1 MTLIMIP
8 RFLKKRFLRASTV
21 DNRHTSTPNKATDQ
35 INNEADVSN
44 NIKASDG
51 VNSNVDIYA
60 DNNKLVSTSYTK
72 APISQLYRKL
82 SGRALGITVK
92 PKLLGELPKLS
103 DDKSTLTFYVL
114 QDYSRSNSIL
124 IDLQTQEH
132 KLPPALVG
140 VRDSA
145 HNINE
150 NAAIIFLNHPK
161 ATDDQ
166 LSPRL
171 ARLVAAILQYPDLN
185 VSLVPISI
193 LWGRAPEKED
203 SLFKLL
209 MTDNWEYPSFT
220 KQLFN
225 IGVMGRDTFVQFH
238 TPQDLRTVIYNNLND
253 GSEEPHF
260 DSNANH
266 SFSERSQEN
275 DLNTDLAL
283 NLAKTSKQLSAT
295 EEPTTPTS
303 EVTSSSPQTSKPTFT
318 QALIPVA
325 DANRELLRTLQYQ
338 LDIYLDKQRASM
350 LGPDLSDRR
359 NLVDK
364 LIYSPAIKHAIE
376 KEAKDT
382 GVTEH
387 QARDIARGYANEM
400 VNNYSYSIIRVFER
414 FLTWLWTQLYDGV
427 EVHHFERVRQLAT
440 DHEIVYV
447 PCHRSHVDYLLLSYV
462 IYKRGLSIPYVAAG
476 DNLDVPLLGP
486 LLRGAVAFYIRR
498 SFRGNELY
506 TAVLREY
513 MHNLVS
519 RNTPIEYFI
528 EGGRSRSGRLLPPKM
543 GMLAMTV
550 HSQLRKTNKPVVFIP
565 TYIGYERIMEGGT
578 YIGELK
584 GKPKESESF
593 IGLLKVTRKIERIF
607 GNVHLSFGTPLH
619 LGDFMQ
625 KFEVSAD
632 SLPLDRTDTPLDK
645 KTNAMVDNIG
655 VKIMQNINKA
665 AVVNPVSLLS
675 LVLLSAPKAAL
686 DEVICREQIALYQ
699 GIARYLPYAED
710 TIVTDMSPQA
720 IIDYGI
726 KLKLI
731 ERIPH
736 ILGDIIQVA
745 GKQEALLSYFRNNI
759 LHVFILLSFL
769 AALVARN
776 GRIQRSRL
784 DNIVSQLYPFLQSE
798 LFLYYPAHGL
808 QDILNQ
814 KIDNLIEHGLIIE
827 LEDGVLSAPATNSS
841 RYQQLQVLAT
851 PVEQSLERYF
861 MTLALLAQQG
871 SGNLTESEVVDLC
884 HLLGQRLSV
893 LYADDIPDFFDRSL
907 FTSFVNALIRLDYLQ
922 KDEETGVLTFDQR
935 INNIAHHAKYILTPD
950 MMQILQQ
957 VASLD
962 EKEILHAITEISN
975 KKQRKFGRK
984 R

>member
-1 MTLIMIP
+1 MIP
-8 RFLKKRFLRASTV
+8 SFLK
-21 DNRHTSTPNKATDQ
+21 
-35 INNEADVSN
+35 
-44 NIKASDG
+44 
-51 VNSNVDIYA
+51 
-60 DNNKLVSTSYTK
+60 NKLLKNRTSKAQANSEASKSSAATTYTN
-72 APISQLYRKL
+72 APINQLYRKI
-82 SGRALGITVK
+82 SGQALDVAVK
-92 PKLLGELPKLS
+92 AKLLGELPVFDN
-103 DDKSTLTFYVL
+103 DDQTLTFYVL

-124 IDLQTQEH
+124 IDLQTGEH
-132 KLPPALVG
+132 KLPPALMSVK
-140 VRDSA
+140 DSI
-145 HNINE
+145 HDVNE
-150 NAAIIFLNHPK
+150 NAGIIFLHHPK
-161 ATDDQ
+161 AKDNQ

-171 ARLVAAILQYPDLN
+171 SRLVAAILQHPDLQIR
-185 VSLVPISI
+185 LVPVSI

-209 MTDNWEYPSFT
+209 MADNWQDPSIT

-238 TPQDLRTVIYNNLND
+238 APKDLRTIIYNRLHDESSDKLGVADTADSRD
-253 GSEEPHF
+253 GRH
-260 DSNANH
+260 
-266 SFSERSQEN
+266 
-275 DLNTDLAL
+275 AL
-283 NLAKTSKQLSAT
+283 
-295 EEPTTPTS
+295 
-303 EVTSSSPQTSKPTFT
+303 V
-318 QALIPVA
+318 PVA
-325 DANRELLRTLQYQ
+325 DANRELVRDLQQ
-338 LDIYLDKQRASM
+338 ELHTYLDNQRTTM

-364 LIYSPAIKHAIE
+364 LIYSPAIQHATQIE
-376 KEAKDT
+376 ADEKDIS
-382 GVTEH
+382 VRE
-387 QARDIARGYANEM
+387 ARGLARNYANEM
-400 VNNYSYSIIRVFER
+400 VNDYSHSIIRVFDK

-427 EVHHFERVRQLAT
+427 DVHHFERVRELAT
-440 DHEIVYV
+440 DHEIIYV

-476 DNLDVPLLGP
+476 DNLDVPVLGP

-498 SFRGNELY
+498 SFRGNALY

-513 MHNLVS
+513 MHTLIT

-543 GMLAMTV
+543 GMLAMTI
-550 HSQLRKTNKPVVFIP
+550 HSQLRQTNKPVVFIP

-584 GKPKESESF
+584 GKPKESESL
-593 IGLLKVTRKIERIF
+593 IGLLKVGRKIERIF

-619 LGDFMQ
+619 LSDFMQ
-625 KFEVSAD
+625 KFDVPAD
-632 SLPLDRTDTPLDK
+632 SLPADRTDTPLDEK
-645 KTNAMVDNIG
+645 ASAMVDNIG
-655 VKIMQNINKA
+655 VKIMQHINKA

-686 DEVICREQIALYQ
+686 DEDICREQIALYQ
-699 GIARYLPYAED
+699 GIARQIPYSDD
-710 TIVTDMSPQA
+710 TIVTDMSPQK

-745 GKQEALLSYFRNNI
+745 GKQAALLSYFRNNI

-776 GRIQRSRL
+776 GRVSRSRL
-784 DNIVSQLYPFLQSE
+784 DDIVTQMYPFLQSE

-808 QDILNQ
+808 MDTLNQ
-814 KIDNLIEHGLIIE
+814 KIDNLIDHGLIID
-827 LEDGVLSAPATNSS
+827 LGDGMLSVPDANSS
-841 RYQQLQVLAT
+841 CYQQLEVLAA
-851 PVEQSLERYF
+851 PVAQSLERYF
-861 MTLALLAQQG
+861 MTLALLSQQG
-871 SGNLTESEVVDLC
+871 SGNLTTEEVVDLC

-907 FTSFVNALIRLDYLQ
+907 FLSFVTALTRLNYLQ
-922 KDEETGVLTFDQR
+922 VDKDTGVLNFDQR
-935 INNIAHHAKYILTPD
+935 IDDIAHHAKYVLSPD

-957 VASLD
+957 IASLD
-962 EKEILHAITEISN
+962 DEEIAHAITEISN
-975 KKQRKFGRK
+975 KKQRKFGLK

>member
-1 MTLIMIP
+1 MILIMIP
-8 RFLKKRFLRASTV
+8 RFLKKRLSKLSSATPSDTSAASKAHNNNTQAADENIDV
-21 DNRHTSTPNKATDQ
+21 YDDNDKL
-35 INNEADVSN
+35 
-44 NIKASDG
+44 AS
-51 VNSNVDIYA
+51 I
-60 DNNKLVSTSYTK
+60 SYSQ
-72 APISQLYRKL
+72 APISQIYRKL
-82 SGRALGITVK
+82 SGKALGVTVK
-92 PKLLGELPKLS
+92 PKLLGELPKLAN
-103 DDKSTLTFYVL
+103 DEQALTFYVL

-140 VRDSA
+140 VKDLA
-145 HNINE
+145 HDLDE

-171 ARLVAAILQYPDLN
+171 ARLVAATLQHPDLN
-185 VSLVPISI
+185 IRLVPVSI

-209 MTDNWEYPSFT
+209 MTDNWEDPSIT

-238 TPQDLRTVIYNNLND
+238 APQNLRTIVYQQLNAD
-253 GSEEPHF
+253 LEGA
-260 DSNANH
+260 DSSKLSQQQAVNESALPDSSKISPSANI
-266 SFSERSQEN
+266 SSAATTTNR
-275 DLNTDLAL
+275 AL
-283 NLAKTSKQLSAT
+283 V
-295 EEPTTPTS
+295 PT
-303 EVTSSSPQTSKPTFT
+303 
-318 QALIPVA
+318 A
-325 DANRELLRTLQYQ
+325 DANRELLRNLQYQ
-338 LDIYLDKQRASM
+338 LDLYLDKQRASM

-376 KEAKDT
+376 KEATNT
-382 GVTEH
+382 GVSEH
-387 QARDIARGYANEM
+387 EARDVARGYANEM

-427 EVHHFERVRQLAT
+427 EVHHFERVRELAT
-440 DHEIVYV
+440 DHEIIYV

-476 DNLDVPLLGP
+476 DNLDVPVLGP

-498 SFRGNELY
+498 SFRGNALY

-513 MHNLVS
+513 MHTLIS
-519 RNTPIEYFI
+519 RSTPIEYFI

-584 GKPKESESF
+584 GKPKESESVV
-593 IGLLKVTRKIERIF
+593 GLLKATKKIERIF

-619 LGDFMQ
+619 LSDFMQ
-625 KFEVSAD
+625 KFDVAAD
-632 SLPLDRTDTPLDK
+632 SLPKDRTDTPLDK

-655 VKIMQNINKA
+655 VKIMQHINKA

-686 DEVICREQIALYQ
+686 DEDICREQIALYQ
-699 GIARYLPYAED
+699 GIARYLPYADD
-710 TIVTDMSPQA
+710 TVVTDMSPQD

-745 GKQEALLSYFRNNI
+745 GKQAALLSYFRNNI

-776 GRIQRSRL
+776 GRIERSRL
-784 DNIVSQLYPFLQSE
+784 DNIVSQLYPFLQGE
-798 LFLYYPAHGL
+798 LFLYYSAQSL
-808 QDILNQ
+808 QTILNQ
-814 KIDNLIEHGLIIE
+814 KIDNLIEHGLIVE
-827 LEDGVLSAPATNSS
+827 LEDGVLSAPETNSS

-907 FTSFVNALIRLDYLQ
+907 FTSFVNALIRLDYVQ
-922 KDEETGVLTFDQR
+922 KDAETGVLTFDQR

-962 EKEILHAITEISN
+962 ESEITHAITEISN

>member
-1 MTLIMIP
+1 MIP
-8 RFLKKRFLRASTV
+8 KFLKKRIF
-21 DNRHTSTPNKATDQ
+21 
-35 INNEADVSN
+35 
-44 NIKASDG
+44 
-51 VNSNVDIYA
+51 
-60 DNNKLVSTSYTK
+60 K
-72 APISQLYRKL
+72 APVVSGNTPATEPSDTPKIDGSPVVPTPYTNAPINQLYRKI
-82 SGRALGITVK
+82 SGQMLDVAVK
-92 PKLLGELPKLS
+92 PKLLGELPEFDQ
-103 DDKSTLTFYVL
+103 DDQTLRFYVL

-140 VRDSA
+140 VNDSA
-145 HNINE
+145 HNIKE
-150 NAAIIFLNHPK
+150 NAAIIFLHHPHAK
-161 ATDDQ
+161 ENQ

-171 ARLVAAILQYPDLN
+171 SRLVSAVLQYPELK
-185 VSLVPISI
+185 VRLVPVSI

-209 MTDNWEYPSFT
+209 TADNWQDPSIT

-225 IGVMGRDTFVQFH
+225 IGVMGRDTFIQFH
-238 TPQDLRTVIYNNLND
+238 PPQDLRTLIND
-253 GSEEPHF
+253 SLKDDDDEPT
-260 DSNANH
+260 
-266 SFSERSQEN
+266 
-275 DLNTDLAL
+275 DLNSIIFESATLDTNASDATD
-283 NLAKTSKQLSAT
+283 SAT
-295 EEPTTPTS
+295 ENT
-303 EVTSSSPQTSKPTFT
+303 
-318 QALIPVA
+318 IGVA
-325 DANRELLRTLQYQ
+325 PNYTVVAAADGNRELVRSLQQQ
-338 LDIYLDKQRASM
+338 LNIYLDKQRASM

-364 LIYSPAIKHAIE
+364 LVYSPAIKHAIE
-376 KEAKDT
+376 AEAAET
-382 GVTEH
+382 GTSPRE
-387 QARDIARGYANEM
+387 ARLLAKSYANEM
-400 VNNYSYSIIRVFER
+400 VNDYSHAIIRGFYK

-427 EVHHFERVRQLAT
+427 EVHHFERVRELAA
-440 DHEIVYV
+440 DYELVYV

-476 DNLDVPLLGP
+476 DNLDVPVLGP
-486 LLRGAVAFYIRR
+486 ILRGAVAFYIRR
-498 SFRGNELY
+498 SFRGNALY

-513 MHNLVS
+513 MHTLIT

-550 HSQLRKTNKPVVFIP
+550 HSQLRQSNKPVVFIP

-584 GKPKESESF
+584 GKPKESESLL
-593 IGLLKVTRKIERIF
+593 GLLKVGRKIERIF

-619 LGDFMQ
+619 LTDFMA
-625 KFEVSAD
+625 KFDVPEN
-632 SLPLDRTDTPLDK
+632 SLPADRTDTPLDDK
-645 KTNAMVDNIG
+645 ASAMVDNIG
-655 VKIMQNINKA
+655 VKVMQHINKA
-665 AVVNPVSLLS
+665 AVVTPVSLLS
-675 LVLLSAPKAAL
+675 LVLLSAPKSAL
-686 DEVICREQIALYQ
+686 DEDICREQIALYQ
-699 GIARYLPYAED
+699 GLAQQLPYSSD
-710 TIVTDMSPQA
+710 TVVTDMSPQQ

-736 ILGDIIQVA
+736 ILGDIIQIA
-745 GKQEALLSYFRNNI
+745 GKQAALLSYFRNNI

-776 GRIQRSRL
+776 GRIERSRL
-784 DNIVSQLYPFLQSE
+784 DNIAMQLYPFLQSE

-808 QDILNQ
+808 ADTLN
-814 KIDNLIEHGLIIE
+814 KKVDSLIAHGLIVE
-827 LEDGVLSAPATNSS
+827 LGDGMLSVPEANS
-841 RYQQLQVLAT
+841 RCYQQLQVLAT

-871 SGNLTESEVVDLC
+871 SGNLTENEVVDLC

-893 LYADDIPDFFDRSL
+893 LYADDIPDFFDRAL
-907 FTSFVNALIRLDYLQ
+907 FTSFLGALTRLDYLQ
-922 KDEETGVLTFDQR
+922 KDAETGILTFDQR
-935 INNIAHHAKYILTPD
+935 INDIAHHAKYVLRPE
-950 MMQILQQ
+950 MMQILHQ
-957 VASLD
+957 VASLN
-962 EKEILHAITEISN
+962 EEEIAHAITEISN

>member
-1 MTLIMIP
+1 MIP
-8 RFLKKRFLRASTV
+8 KFLKKRIFKATVATDRASETDTV
-21 DNRHTSTPNKATDQ
+21 ETDGNAIATKPY
-35 INNEADVSN
+35 SN
-44 NIKASDG
+44 
-51 VNSNVDIYA
+51 
-60 DNNKLVSTSYTK
+60 
-72 APISQLYRKL
+72 APINQLYRKL
-82 SGRALGITVK
+82 SGQMLDIAVK
-92 PKLLGELPKLS
+92 PKLLGELPEFDN
-103 DDKSTLTFYVL
+103 DDQTLRFYVL

-132 KLPPALVG
+132 NLPPALVG
-140 VRDSA
+140 VNDVA
-145 HNINE
+145 HNIKE
-150 NAAIIFLNHPK
+150 NAAIIFLNHPSAK
-161 ATDDQ
+161 DSQ

-171 ARLVAAILQYPDLN
+171 SRLVSAVLQHPELK
-185 VSLVPISI
+185 VRLVPVSI

-209 MTDNWEYPSFT
+209 TADNWQDPSIT

-238 TPQDLRTVIYNNLND
+238 PPQDLRTIINDNLKGD
-253 GSEEPHF
+253 VEGPATF
-260 DSNANH
+260 DSVATDALKA
-266 SFSERSQEN
+266 
-275 DLNTDLAL
+275 DLTATDSVDTESTATNSDLATDAEQAPSYAL
-283 NLAKTSKQLSAT
+283 VASAD
-295 EEPTTPTS
+295 S
-303 EVTSSSPQTSKPTFT
+303 
-318 QALIPVA
+318 
-325 DANRELLRTLQYQ
+325 NRELVRMLQQQ
-338 LDIYLDKQRASM
+338 LSIYLDKQRASM

-364 LIYSPAIKHAIE
+364 LVYSPAIKHAIE
-376 KEAKDT
+376 MEAAEKGT
-382 GVTEH
+382 SVRE
-387 QARDIARGYANEM
+387 ARSQARGYANEM
-400 VNNYSYSIIRVFER
+400 VNDYSHSIIRGFYK

-427 EVHHFERVRQLAT
+427 EVHHFERVRDLAT
-440 DHEIVYV
+440 DYELIYV

-476 DNLDVPLLGP
+476 DNLDVPVLGP

-498 SFRGNELY
+498 SFRGNALY

-513 MHNLVS
+513 MHTLIT

-550 HSQLRKTNKPVVFIP
+550 HSQLRQTNKPVVFIP

-578 YIGELK
+578 YVGELK
-584 GKPKESESF
+584 GKPKESESL
-593 IGLLKVTRKIERIF
+593 IGLLKVGRKIERIF

-619 LGDFMQ
+619 LSDFMT
-625 KFEVSAD
+625 KFDVPAN
-632 SLPLDRTDTPLDK
+632 SLPSDRTDSPLDE
-645 KTNAMVDNIG
+645 KTSAMVDNIG
-655 VKIMQNINKA
+655 VKVMQHINKA
-665 AVVNPVSLLS
+665 AVVTPVSLLS

-686 DEVICREQIALYQ
+686 DENICREQIALYQ
-699 GIARYLPYAED
+699 GLAQQLVYSDD
-710 TIVTDMSPQA
+710 TVITDMTPQQ

-731 ERIPH
+731 ERTPH
-736 ILGDIIQVA
+736 ILGDIIHVA
-745 GKQEALLSYFRNNI
+745 GKQAALLSYFRNNI

-769 AALVARN
+769 SALVARN
-776 GRIQRSRL
+776 GRIKRSRL
-784 DNIVSQLYPFLQSE
+784 DSIAEQLYPFLQSE

-808 QDILNQ
+808 ADTLN
-814 KIDNLIEHGLIIE
+814 KKVDNLLSHGLIVD
-827 LEDGVLSAPATNSS
+827 LGDDTLSVPESNSKH
-841 RYQQLQVLAT
+841 YQQLQVLAT
-851 PVEQSLERYF
+851 PVGQSLERYF

-871 SGNLTESEVVDLC
+871 SGNLTENEVVDLC

-893 LYADDIPDFFDRSL
+893 LYADDIPDFFDRAL
-907 FTSFVNALIRLDYLQ
+907 FTSFISALTRLDYLQ
-922 KDEETGVLTFDQR
+922 KDDETGILTFDHR
-935 INNIAHHAKYILTPD
+935 INDIAHHAKYVLTPD

-962 EKEILHAITEISN
+962 EEEITHAITEISN

>member
-1 MTLIMIP
+1 MIP
-8 RFLKKRFLRASTV
+8 SFLKNALTKTR
-21 DNRHTSTPNKATDQ
+21 TP
-35 INNEADVSN
+35 
-44 NIKASDG
+44 
-51 VNSNVDIYA
+51 
-60 DNNKLVSTSYTK
+60 K
-72 APISQLYRKL
+72 APAVDVTHNNDEIVTTTNSDPKVAPITYTNRPVNQLYRKI
-82 SGRALGITVK
+82 SGQTLRVAVK
-92 PKLLGELPKLS
+92 PKLLGELPEF
-103 DDKSTLTFYVL
+103 DANDQTLTFYVL

-124 IDLQTQEH
+124 IDLQTQQH
-132 KLPPALVG
+132 KLSPALVG
-140 VRDSA
+140 VKDVTRQID
-145 HNINE
+145 E
-150 NAAIIFLNHPK
+150 NAAIIFLHHPRAK
-161 ATDDQ
+161 EDQ

-171 ARLVAAILQYPDLN
+171 SRLIAATLQNPDLK
-185 VSLVPISI
+185 VRLLPVSI

-209 MTDNWEYPSFT
+209 MTDGWEDPSIT

-238 TPQDLRTVIYNNLND
+238 PPQDLRTIIYASLDD
-253 GSEEPHF
+253 GLYDSEDSL
-260 DSNANH
+260 DSNPY
-266 SFSERSQEN
+266 
-275 DLNTDLAL
+275 D
-283 NLAKTSKQLSAT
+283 NLATPAVIDAAISDSSANN
-295 EEPTTPTS
+295 EQSNEAPPHPL
-303 EVTSSSPQTSKPTFT
+303 VP
-318 QALIPVA
+318 AA
-325 DANRELLRTLQYQ
+325 DANRELVRTIQQQ
-338 LDIYLDKQRASM
+338 LDNYLDKQRASM

-364 LIYSPAIKHAIE
+364 LIYSPAIKHAIDQDM
-376 KEAKDT
+376 KETSNTAYETRNIAK
-382 GVTEH
+382 
-387 QARDIARGYANEM
+387 GYANEM
-400 VNNYSYSIIRVFER
+400 VNDYSYPVIRIFDK

-427 EVHHFERVRQLAT
+427 EVHHFERVRELAA
-440 DHEIVYV
+440 DYEIIYV
-447 PCHRSHVDYLLLSYV
+447 PSHRSHIDYMLLSYV
-462 IYKRGLSIPYVAAG
+462 IYKRGLSIPYIAAG
-476 DNLDVPLLGP
+476 DNLDVPVLGP
-486 LLRGAVAFYIRR
+486 FLRGAVAFFIRR
-498 SFRGNELY
+498 SFRGNALY

-513 MHNLVS
+513 MHTLIT
-519 RNTPIEYFI
+519 RNTPIEYFV

-550 HSQLRKTNKPVVFIP
+550 HSQLRRTNKPVVFIP

-578 YIGELK
+578 YVGELK
-584 GKPKESESF
+584 GKPKESESLL
-593 IGLLKVTRKIERIF
+593 GLLKMSRKIERIF

-619 LGDFMQ
+619 LTDFMQ
-625 KFEVSAD
+625 KFDVPAD
-632 SLPLDRTDTPLDK
+632 SLPADRTDTPLDEK
-645 KTNAMVDNIG
+645 ASAMVENIG
-655 VKIMQNINKA
+655 VKVMQHINKA

-686 DEVICREQIALYQ
+686 DENICREQIGLYQ
-699 GIARYLPYAED
+699 NLAMQIPYAND
-710 TIVTDMSPQA
+710 TIVTDMSPQD
-720 IIDYGI
+720 IINYGI

-745 GKQEALLSYFRNNI
+745 GRQAALLSYFRNNI

-776 GRIQRSRL
+776 GRIKRGRL
-784 DNIVSQLYPFLQSE
+784 DDIVAQLYPFLQSE

-808 QDILNQ
+808 QETLNQ
-814 KIDNLIEHGLIIE
+814 KIDNLIDHGLIVE
-827 LEDGVLSAPATNSS
+827 LGDIMLSVPEANSR

-871 SGNLTESEVVDLC
+871 SGNLTAEEVVDLC

-907 FTSFVNALIRLDYLQ
+907 FISFVNALIRLDYIQ
-922 KDEETGVLTFDQR
+922 TDQETGVLYFDER
-935 INNIAHHAKYILTPD
+935 INNIAHHAKYILSAD

-962 EKEILHAITEISN
+962 EAEISHAITAIGN

>member
-1 MTLIMIP
+1 MIP
-8 RFLKKRFLRASTV
+8 KFLKKRIF
-21 DNRHTSTPNKATDQ
+21 
-35 INNEADVSN
+35 
-44 NIKASDG
+44 
-51 VNSNVDIYA
+51 
-60 DNNKLVSTSYTK
+60 K
-72 APISQLYRKL
+72 APVATYSTAETDGNAIATKPYSNAPINQLYRKL
-82 SGRALGITVK
+82 SGQMLDIAVK
-92 PKLLGELPKLS
+92 PKLLGELPEFDN
-103 DDKSTLTFYVL
+103 DDQTLRFYVL

-132 KLPPALVG
+132 NLPPALVG
-140 VRDSA
+140 VNDAA
-145 HNINE
+145 HNIKE
-150 NAAIIFLNHPK
+150 NAAIIFLNHPSAK
-161 ATDDQ
+161 DSQ

-171 ARLVAAILQYPDLN
+171 SRLVSAVLQYPELK
-185 VSLVPISI
+185 VRLVPVSI

-209 MTDNWEYPSFT
+209 TADNWQDPSIT

-238 TPQDLRTVIYNNLND
+238 PPQDLRTIINDNLKGD
-253 GSEEPHF
+253 VEGPATF
-260 DSNANH
+260 DSVATDALKA
-266 SFSERSQEN
+266 
-275 DLNTDLAL
+275 DLTVTDSLD
-283 NLAKTSKQLSAT
+283 TESMAT
-295 EEPTTPTS
+295 NS
-303 EVTSSSPQTSKPTFT
+303 D
-318 QALIPVA
+318 AAA
-325 DANRELLRTLQYQ
+325 DAEQTPSYALVASADSNRELVRMLQQQ
-338 LDIYLDKQRASM
+338 LSIYLDKQRASM

-364 LIYSPAIKHAIE
+364 LVYSPAIKHAIE
-376 KEAKDT
+376 MEAAEKGT
-382 GVTEH
+382 SVRE
-387 QARDIARGYANEM
+387 ARSQARGYANEM
-400 VNNYSYSIIRVFER
+400 VNDYSHSIIRGFYK

-427 EVHHFERVRQLAT
+427 EVHHFERVRDLAT
-440 DHEIVYV
+440 DYELIYV

-476 DNLDVPLLGP
+476 DNLDVPVLGP

-498 SFRGNELY
+498 SFRGNALY

-513 MHNLVS
+513 MHTLIT

-550 HSQLRKTNKPVVFIP
+550 HSQLRQTNKPVVFIP

-578 YIGELK
+578 YVGELK
-584 GKPKESESF
+584 GKPKESESL
-593 IGLLKVTRKIERIF
+593 IGLLKVGRKIERIF

-619 LGDFMQ
+619 LSDFMT
-625 KFEVSAD
+625 KFDVPAN
-632 SLPLDRTDTPLDK
+632 SLPSDRTDSPLDE
-645 KTNAMVDNIG
+645 KTSAMVDNIG
-655 VKIMQNINKA
+655 VKVMQHINKA
-665 AVVNPVSLLS
+665 AVVTPVSLLS

-686 DEVICREQIALYQ
+686 DENICREQIALYQ
-699 GIARYLPYAED
+699 GLAQQLVYSDD
-710 TIVTDMSPQA
+710 TVITDMTPQQ

-731 ERIPH
+731 ERTPH

-745 GKQEALLSYFRNNI
+745 GKQAALLSYFRNNI

-769 AALVARN
+769 SALVARN
-776 GRIQRSRL
+776 GRIKRSRL
-784 DNIVSQLYPFLQSE
+784 DSIAEQLYPFLQSE

-808 QDILNQ
+808 ADTLN
-814 KIDNLIEHGLIIE
+814 KKVDNLLSHGLIVD
-827 LEDGVLSAPATNSS
+827 LGDDTLSVPESNSKH
-841 RYQQLQVLAT
+841 YQQLQVLAT
-851 PVEQSLERYF
+851 PVGQSLERYF

-871 SGNLTESEVVDLC
+871 SGNLTENEVVDLC

-893 LYADDIPDFFDRSL
+893 LYADDIPDFFDRAL
-907 FTSFVNALIRLDYLQ
+907 FTSFISALTRLDYLQ
-922 KDEETGVLTFDQR
+922 KDDETGILTFDHR
-935 INNIAHHAKYILTPD
+935 INDIAHHAKYVLTPD

-962 EKEILHAITEISN
+962 EEEITHAITEISN

>member
-1 MTLIMIP
+1 MLP
-8 RFLKKRFLRASTV
+8 VASTL
-21 DNRHTSTPNKATDQ
+21 
-35 INNEADVSN
+35 
-44 NIKASDG
+44 
-51 VNSNVDIYA
+51 YA
-60 DNNKLVSTSYTK
+60 N
-72 APISQLYRKL
+72 APINQLYRKL
-82 SGRALGITVK
+82 SGQLLDVAVK
-92 PKLLGELPKLS
+92 PKLLGELPEF
-103 DDKSTLTFYVL
+103 DDDDNILRFYVL

-132 KLPPALVG
+132 NLPPALVG
-140 VRDSA
+140 VQDIT
-145 HNINE
+145 HDVKE
-150 NAAIIFLNHPK
+150 NAAIIFLHHPHAK
-161 ATDDQ
+161 DSQ

-171 ARLVAAILQYPDLN
+171 SRLVAAVLQHPELQ
-185 VSLVPISI
+185 VRLVPVSI

-209 MTDNWEYPSFT
+209 TADNWEDPSIT

-238 TPQDLRTVIYNNLND
+238 PPQDLRSLIHDSLQGD
-253 GSEEPHF
+253 GEGFSVF
-260 DSNANH
+260 DSI
-266 SFSERSQEN
+266 
-275 DLNTDLAL
+275 
-283 NLAKTSKQLSAT
+283 AT
-295 EEPTTPTS
+295 ESTNKAAQNATPVSNAEIANGTDIVNDADLVNDIAPS
-303 EVTSSSPQTSKPTFT
+303 Y
-318 QALIPVA
+318 AMVA
-325 DANRELLRTLQYQ
+325 AADGNRELVRSLQQQ
-338 LDIYLDKQRASM
+338 LNIYLDKQRASM

-364 LIYSPAIKHAIE
+364 LVYSPAIKNAIE
-376 KEAKDT
+376 AEAEAS
-382 GVTEH
+382 GISVRE
-387 QARDIARGYANEM
+387 ARALAKGYANEM
-400 VNNYSYSIIRVFER
+400 VNDYSHSIVRGFYK

-427 EVHHFERVRQLAT
+427 EVHHFERVRELAA
-440 DHEIVYV
+440 DYELVYV

-476 DNLDVPLLGP
+476 DNLDVPVLGP

-498 SFRGNELY
+498 SFRGNALY

-513 MHNLVS
+513 MHTLIT

-550 HSQLRKTNKPVVFIP
+550 HSQLRRTNKPVVFIP

-578 YIGELK
+578 YVGELK
-584 GKPKESESF
+584 GKPKESESL
-593 IGLLKVTRKIERIF
+593 IGLLKVGRKIERIF

-619 LGDFMQ
+619 LSDFMQ
-625 KFEVSAD
+625 KFDVPAN
-632 SLPLDRTDTPLDK
+632 SLPVDRTDTPLDD
-645 KTNAMVDNIG
+645 KTSAMVDNIG
-655 VKIMQNINKA
+655 VKVMQHINKA
-665 AVVNPVSLLS
+665 AVITPVSLLS

-686 DEVICREQIALYQ
+686 DEDICREQIALYQ
-699 GIARYLPYAED
+699 GLAQHLPYSDD
-710 TIVTDMSPQA
+710 TIITDMTPQQ

-745 GKQEALLSYFRNNI
+745 GKQAALLSYFRNNI

-769 AALVARN
+769 SALVARN
-776 GRIQRSRL
+776 GRIERSRL
-784 DNIVSQLYPFLQSE
+784 NSIAEQLYPFLQSE
-798 LFLYYPAHGL
+798 LFLYYSAHGL
-808 QDILNQ
+808 QETLN
-814 KIDNLIEHGLIIE
+814 KKVDSLLASGLIVE
-827 LEDGVLSAPATNSS
+827 LGDGILSVPETNSKC
-841 RYQQLQVLAT
+841 YQQLQVLAT

-871 SGNLTESEVVDLC
+871 SGNLTENEVVDLC

-893 LYADDIPDFFDRSL
+893 LYADDIPDFFDRAL
-907 FTSFVNALIRLDYLQ
+907 FTSFIGALIRLDYLQ
-922 KDEETGVLTFDQR
+922 KDEETGILTFDQR
-935 INNIAHHAKYILTPD
+935 IDNIAHHAKYVLSPD

-957 VASLD
+957 VASLN
-962 EKEILHAITEISN
+962 EEEIAHAITEISN

-984 R
+984 RS

>member
-1 MTLIMIP
+1 MIP
-8 RFLKKRFLRASTV
+8 KFLKKRIFKAPV
-21 DNRHTSTPNKATDQ
+21 VNDATDTTQ
-35 INNEADVSN
+35 T
-44 NIKASDG
+44 SDR
-51 VNSNVDIYA
+51 
-60 DNNKLVSTSYTK
+60 NKVATTTYTK
-72 APISQLYRKL
+72 APISQLYRKI
-82 SGRALGITVK
+82 SGQVLDVAVK
-92 PKLLGELPKLS
+92 PKLLGELPEFDV
-103 DDKSTLTFYVL
+103 DDQMLTCYVL

-124 IDLQTQEH
+124 IDLQTQEY

-140 VRDSA
+140 VKDSI
-145 HNINE
+145 HHIDE
-150 NAAIIFLNHPK
+150 NASIIFLHHPK
-161 ATDDQ
+161 AKDHQ

-171 ARLVAAILQYPDLN
+171 SRLVAASLQYPDLQIR
-185 VSLVPISI
+185 LVPVSI

-209 MTDNWEYPSFT
+209 MTDNWEDPSIT

-238 TPQDLRTVIYNNLND
+238 PAQNLRTIIHDSLHD
-253 GSEEPHF
+253 GLEEPEETEQSLDF
-260 DSNANH
+260 ANSAMTSDSEDSVDADNAV
-266 SFSERSQEN
+266 
-275 DLNTDLAL
+275 TDNKDNRHVL
-283 NLAKTSKQLSAT
+283 
-295 EEPTTPTS
+295 
-303 EVTSSSPQTSKPTFT
+303 V
-318 QALIPVA
+318 PVA
-325 DANRELLRTLQYQ
+325 DANRELVRSLQQQ
-338 LDIYLDKQRASM
+338 LNVYLDKQRASM

-364 LIYSPAIKHAIE
+364 LVYSPAIKHAVE
-376 KEAKDT
+376 SEATAT
-382 GVTEH
+382 GITERE
-387 QARDIARGYANEM
+387 ARSVAKGYANEM
-400 VNNYSYSIIRVFER
+400 VNDYSYPIIRIFDR

-427 EVHHFERVRQLAT
+427 EVHHFERVRELAM
-440 DHEIVYV
+440 DYEIIYV

-476 DNLDVPLLGP
+476 DNLDVPVLGP
-486 LLRGAVAFYIRR
+486 FLRGAVAFFIRR
-498 SFRGNELY
+498 SFRGNALY

-513 MHNLVS
+513 MHSLIT
-519 RNTPIEYFI
+519 RKTPIEYFI

-543 GMLAMTV
+543 GMIAMTV
-550 HSQLRKTNKPVVFIP
+550 HSQLRQTNKPVVFIP

-578 YIGELK
+578 YVGELK
-584 GKPKESESF
+584 GKPKESESLL
-593 IGLLKVTRKIERIF
+593 GLLKVSRKIERIF

-619 LGDFMQ
+619 LSDFMQ
-625 KFEVSAD
+625 KFDVPAD
-632 SLPLDRTDTPLDK
+632 SLPADRTDTPLDDK
-645 KTNAMVDNIG
+645 ASAMVDNIG
-655 VKIMQNINKA
+655 IKIMQNINKA

-686 DEVICREQIALYQ
+686 DEDICREQIALYQ
-699 GIARYLPYAED
+699 SIARQMPYSED
-710 TIVTDMSPQA
+710 TVITDMSPQH

-745 GKQEALLSYFRNNI
+745 EKQAALLSYFRNNI

-776 GRIQRSRL
+776 GRIKRSRL
-784 DNIVSQLYPFLQSE
+784 DGIVSQLYPFLQSE
-798 LFLYYPAHGL
+798 LFLHYPAHGL
-808 QDILNQ
+808 TETLNL
-814 KIDNLIEHGLIIE
+814 KIENMLSHGLIVE
-827 LEDGVLSAPATNSS
+827 LDDDVLSVPDANSS
-841 RYQQLQVLAT
+841 HYQQLEVLAT
-851 PVEQSLERYF
+851 PVGQSLERYF

-871 SGNLTESEVVDLC
+871 SGNLTADEVVDLC

-907 FTSFVNALIRLDYLQ
+907 FLSFVNALLRLDYLQ
-922 KDEETGVLTFDQR
+922 KNEETGVLTFDKR
-935 INNIAHHAKYILTPD
+935 IDDIAHHAKYVLSPD

-957 VASLD
+957 VSSLD
-962 EKEILHAITEISN
+962 EEAIIHAITEISD

>member
-1 MTLIMIP
+1 MIP
-8 RFLKKRFLRASTV
+8 KFLKKRIFKAPVATDRASETDTAETDGNV
-21 DNRHTSTPNKATDQ
+21 VATKPY
-35 INNEADVSN
+35 SN
-44 NIKASDG
+44 
-51 VNSNVDIYA
+51 
-60 DNNKLVSTSYTK
+60 
-72 APISQLYRKL
+72 APINQLYRKL
-82 SGRALGITVK
+82 SGQMLDIAVK
-92 PKLLGELPKLS
+92 PKLLGELPEFDN
-103 DDKSTLTFYVL
+103 DDQTLRFYVL

-132 KLPPALVG
+132 NLPPALVG
-140 VRDSA
+140 VNDAA
-145 HNINE
+145 HNIKE
-150 NAAIIFLNHPK
+150 NAAIIFLNHPSAK
-161 ATDDQ
+161 DSQ

-171 ARLVAAILQYPDLN
+171 SRLVSAVLQYPELK
-185 VSLVPISI
+185 VRLVPVSI

-209 MTDNWEYPSFT
+209 TADNWQDPSIT

-238 TPQDLRTVIYNNLND
+238 PPQDLRTIINDNLKGD
-253 GSEEPHF
+253 VEGPATF
-260 DSNANH
+260 DSVATDAIKANLTAAD
-266 SFSERSQEN
+266 SVDTES
-275 DLNTDLAL
+275 T
-283 NLAKTSKQLSAT
+283 AT
-295 EEPTTPTS
+295 NS
-303 EVTSSSPQTSKPTFT
+303 D
-318 QALIPVA
+318 AAA
-325 DANRELLRTLQYQ
+325 DAEQTPSYALVASADSNRELVRMLQQQ
-338 LDIYLDKQRASM
+338 LSIYLDKQRASM

-364 LIYSPAIKHAIE
+364 LVYSPAIKHAIE
-376 KEAKDT
+376 MEAAEKGT
-382 GVTEH
+382 SVRE
-387 QARDIARGYANEM
+387 ARSQARGYANEM
-400 VNNYSYSIIRVFER
+400 VNDYSHSIIRGFYK

-427 EVHHFERVRQLAT
+427 EVHHFERVRDLAT
-440 DHEIVYV
+440 DYELIYV

-476 DNLDVPLLGP
+476 DNLDVPVLGP

-498 SFRGNELY
+498 SFRGNALY

-513 MHNLVS
+513 MHTLIT

-550 HSQLRKTNKPVVFIP
+550 HSQLRQTNKPVVFIP

-578 YIGELK
+578 YVGELK
-584 GKPKESESF
+584 GKPKESESL
-593 IGLLKVTRKIERIF
+593 IGLLKVGRKIERIF

-619 LGDFMQ
+619 LSEFMT
-625 KFEVSAD
+625 KFDVPAN
-632 SLPLDRTDTPLDK
+632 SLPSDRTDSPLDE
-645 KTNAMVDNIG
+645 KTSAMVDNIG
-655 VKIMQNINKA
+655 VKVMQHINKA
-665 AVVNPVSLLS
+665 AVVTPVSLLS

-686 DEVICREQIALYQ
+686 DENICREQIALYQ
-699 GIARYLPYAED
+699 GLAQQLVYAED
-710 TIVTDMSPQA
+710 TVITDMTPQQ

-731 ERIPH
+731 ERTPH

-745 GKQEALLSYFRNNI
+745 GKQAALLSYFRNNI

-769 AALVARN
+769 SALVARN
-776 GRIQRSRL
+776 GRIKRSRL
-784 DNIVSQLYPFLQSE
+784 DSIAEQLYPFLQSE

-808 QDILNQ
+808 ADTLN
-814 KIDNLIEHGLIIE
+814 KKVDNLLSHGLIVD
-827 LEDGVLSAPATNSS
+827 LGDDTLSVPESNSKH
-841 RYQQLQVLAT
+841 YQQLQVLAT
-851 PVEQSLERYF
+851 PVGQSLERYF

-871 SGNLTESEVVDLC
+871 SGNLTENEVVDLC

-893 LYADDIPDFFDRSL
+893 LYADDIPDFFDRAL
-907 FTSFVNALIRLDYLQ
+907 FTSFISALTRLNYLQ
-922 KDEETGVLTFDQR
+922 KDDETGILTFDHR
-935 INNIAHHAKYILTPD
+935 INDIAHHAKYVLTPD

-962 EKEILHAITEISN
+962 EEEITHAITEISN

>member
-1 MTLIMIP
+1 MIP
-8 RFLKKRFLRASTV
+8 KFLKKRIFKAPVATDHTASTPELETEMLPV
-21 DNRHTSTPNKATDQ
+21 ASTL
-35 INNEADVSN
+35 
-44 NIKASDG
+44 
-51 VNSNVDIYA
+51 YA
-60 DNNKLVSTSYTK
+60 N
-72 APISQLYRKL
+72 APINQLYRKL
-82 SGRALGITVK
+82 SGQLLDVAVK
-92 PKLLGELPKLS
+92 PKLLGELPEF
-103 DDKSTLTFYVL
+103 DDDDNILRFYVL

-132 KLPPALVG
+132 NLPPALVG
-140 VRDSA
+140 VQDIT
-145 HNINE
+145 HDVKE
-150 NAAIIFLNHPK
+150 NAAIIFLHHPHAK
-161 ATDDQ
+161 DSQ

-171 ARLVAAILQYPDLN
+171 SRLVAAVLQHPELQ
-185 VSLVPISI
+185 VRLVPVSI

-209 MTDNWEYPSFT
+209 TADNWEDPSIT

-238 TPQDLRTVIYNNLND
+238 PPQDLRSLIHDSLQGD
-253 GSEEPHF
+253 GEGFSVF
-260 DSNANH
+260 DSV
-266 SFSERSQEN
+266 
-275 DLNTDLAL
+275 
-283 NLAKTSKQLSAT
+283 AT
-295 EEPTTPTS
+295 ESTNKAAQNA
-303 EVTSSSPQTSKPTFT
+303 V
-318 QALIPVA
+318 QADNADTANDANKVNNADLVNDIAPSFAMVA
-325 DANRELLRTLQYQ
+325 SADGNRELVRSLQQQ
-338 LDIYLDKQRASM
+338 LNIYLDKQRASM

-364 LIYSPAIKHAIE
+364 LVYSPAIKHAIE
-376 KEAKDT
+376 TEAAASGT
-382 GVTEH
+382 SVRE
-387 QARDIARGYANEM
+387 ARMLAKGYANEM
-400 VNNYSYSIIRVFER
+400 VNDYSHSIVRGFYK

-427 EVHHFERVRQLAT
+427 EVHHFERVRELAA
-440 DHEIVYV
+440 DYELVYV

-476 DNLDVPLLGP
+476 DNLDVPVLGP

-498 SFRGNELY
+498 SFRGNALY

-513 MHNLVS
+513 MHTLIT

-550 HSQLRKTNKPVVFIP
+550 HSQLRRTNKPVVFIP

-578 YIGELK
+578 YVGELK
-584 GKPKESESF
+584 GKPKESESL
-593 IGLLKVTRKIERIF
+593 IGLLKVGRKIERIF

-619 LGDFMQ
+619 LSDFMQ
-625 KFEVSAD
+625 KFDVPAN
-632 SLPLDRTDTPLDK
+632 SLPADRTDTPLDD
-645 KTNAMVDNIG
+645 KTSAMVDNIG
-655 VKIMQNINKA
+655 VKVMQHINKA
-665 AVVNPVSLLS
+665 AVITPVSLLS

-686 DEVICREQIALYQ
+686 DEDICREQIALYQ
-699 GIARYLPYAED
+699 GLAQHLPYSDD
-710 TIVTDMSPQA
+710 TIITDMTPQQ

-745 GKQEALLSYFRNNI
+745 GKQAALLSYFRNNI

-769 AALVARN
+769 SALVARN
-776 GRIQRSRL
+776 GRIERSRL
-784 DNIVSQLYPFLQSE
+784 NSIAEQLYPFLQSE
-798 LFLYYPAHGL
+798 LFLYYSAHGL
-808 QDILNQ
+808 QETLN
-814 KIDNLIEHGLIIE
+814 KKVDSLLASGLIVE
-827 LEDGVLSAPATNSS
+827 LGDGMLSVPETNSKC
-841 RYQQLQVLAT
+841 YQQLQVLAT

-871 SGNLTESEVVDLC
+871 SGNLTENEVVDLC

-893 LYADDIPDFFDRSL
+893 LYADDIPDFFDRAL
-907 FTSFVNALIRLDYLQ
+907 FTSFIGALIRLDYLQ
-922 KDEETGVLTFDQR
+922 KDDETGILLFDQR
-935 INNIAHHAKYILTPD
+935 LGNIAHHAKYVLSPD

-957 VASLD
+957 VASLN
-962 EKEILHAITEISN
+962 EEEIAHAITEISN

-984 R
+984 RS

>member
-1 MTLIMIP
+1 MIP
-8 RFLKKRFLRASTV
+8 KFLKKRIFKAPVATDRASET
-21 DNRHTSTPNKATDQ
+21 DTAETDGNPIATKTY
-35 INNEADVSN
+35 SN
-44 NIKASDG
+44 
-51 VNSNVDIYA
+51 
-60 DNNKLVSTSYTK
+60 
-72 APISQLYRKL
+72 APINQLYRKL
-82 SGRALGITVK
+82 SGQMLDVAVK
-92 PKLLGELPKLS
+92 PKLLGELPEFDH
-103 DDKSTLTFYVL
+103 DDQTLRFYVL

-132 KLPPALVG
+132 NLPPALVG
-140 VRDSA
+140 VNDAA
-145 HNINE
+145 HNIKE
-150 NAAIIFLNHPK
+150 NAAIIFLNHPGAK
-161 ATDDQ
+161 DSQ

-171 ARLVAAILQYPDLN
+171 SRLVSAVLQYPELK
-185 VSLVPISI
+185 VRLVPVSI

-209 MTDNWEYPSFT
+209 TADNWQDPSIT

-238 TPQDLRTVIYNNLND
+238 PPQDLRTIINDNLKGD
-253 GSEEPHF
+253 VEGPATF
-260 DSNANH
+260 DSVATNSGAA
-266 SFSERSQEN
+266 
-275 DLNTDLAL
+275 TDTEQASSYAL
-283 NLAKTSKQLSAT
+283 
-295 EEPTTPTS
+295 
-303 EVTSSSPQTSKPTFT
+303 VSSTDS
-318 QALIPVA
+318 
-325 DANRELLRTLQYQ
+325 NRELVRMLQQQ
-338 LDIYLDKQRASM
+338 LSIYLDKQRASM

-364 LIYSPAIKHAIE
+364 LVYSPAIKHAIE
-376 KEAKDT
+376 MEAAEKGT
-382 GVTEH
+382 SVRE
-387 QARDIARGYANEM
+387 ARSQARGYANEM
-400 VNNYSYSIIRVFER
+400 VNDYSYPIIRVFER

-427 EVHHFERVRQLAT
+427 EVHHFERVRELAT
-440 DHEIVYV
+440 DHEIIYV

-476 DNLDVPLLGP
+476 DNLDVPVLGP

-498 SFRGNELY
+498 SFRGNALY

-513 MHNLVS
+513 MHTLIT

-550 HSQLRKTNKPVVFIP
+550 HSQLRQTNKPVVFIP

-578 YIGELK
+578 YVGELK
-584 GKPKESESF
+584 GKPKESESL
-593 IGLLKVTRKIERIF
+593 IGLLKVGRKIERIF

-619 LGDFMQ
+619 LSDFMT
-625 KFEVSAD
+625 KFDVPAD
-632 SLPLDRTDTPLDK
+632 SLPSDRTDSPLDE
-645 KTNAMVDNIG
+645 KTSAMVDNIG
-655 VKIMQNINKA
+655 VKVMQHINKA
-665 AVVNPVSLLS
+665 AVVTPVSLLS

-686 DEVICREQIALYQ
+686 DENICREQIALYQ
-699 GIARYLPYAED
+699 GLAQQLVYSDD
-710 TIVTDMSPQA
+710 TVITDMTPQQ

-731 ERIPH
+731 ERTPH

-745 GKQEALLSYFRNNI
+745 GKQAALLSYFRNNI

-769 AALVARN
+769 SALVARN
-776 GRIQRSRL
+776 GRIKRSRL
-784 DNIVSQLYPFLQSE
+784 DSIAEQLYPFLQGE

-808 QDILNQ
+808 AETLDKKVDSL
-814 KIDNLIEHGLIIE
+814 LSHGLIVD
-827 LEDGVLSAPATNSS
+827 LGDNTLSVPESNSKH
-841 RYQQLQVLAT
+841 YQQLQVLAT
-851 PVEQSLERYF
+851 PVGQSLERYF

-871 SGNLTESEVVDLC
+871 SGNLTENEVVDLC

-893 LYADDIPDFFDRSL
+893 LYADDIPDFFDRAL
-907 FTSFVNALIRLDYLQ
+907 FTSFISALTRLDYLQ
-922 KDEETGVLTFDQR
+922 KDDETGILTFDHR
-935 INNIAHHAKYILTPD
+935 INDIAHHAKYVLTPD
-950 MMQILQQ
+950 MMQILQH

-962 EKEILHAITEISN
+962 DEEITHAITEISN

>member
-1 MTLIMIP
+1 MLP
-8 RFLKKRFLRASTV
+8 VASTL
-21 DNRHTSTPNKATDQ
+21 
-35 INNEADVSN
+35 
-44 NIKASDG
+44 
-51 VNSNVDIYA
+51 YA
-60 DNNKLVSTSYTK
+60 N
-72 APISQLYRKL
+72 APINQLYRKL
-82 SGRALGITVK
+82 SGQLLDVAVK
-92 PKLLGELPKLS
+92 PKLLGELPEF
-103 DDKSTLTFYVL
+103 DDDDNILRFYVL

-132 KLPPALVG
+132 NLPPALVG
-140 VRDSA
+140 VQDIT
-145 HNINE
+145 HDVKE
-150 NAAIIFLNHPK
+150 NAAIIFLHHPHAK
-161 ATDDQ
+161 DSQ

-171 ARLVAAILQYPDLN
+171 SRLVAAVLQHPELQ
-185 VSLVPISI
+185 VRLVPVSI

-209 MTDNWEYPSFT
+209 TADNWEDPSIT

-238 TPQDLRTVIYNNLND
+238 PPQDLRSLIHDSLQGD
-253 GSEEPHF
+253 GEGFSVF
-260 DSNANH
+260 DSV
-266 SFSERSQEN
+266 
-275 DLNTDLAL
+275 
-283 NLAKTSKQLSAT
+283 AT
-295 EEPTTPTS
+295 ESTNKAAQNA
-303 EVTSSSPQTSKPTFT
+303 V
-318 QALIPVA
+318 QADNADTANDANKVNNADLVNDIAPSFAMVA
-325 DANRELLRTLQYQ
+325 SADGNRELVRSLQQQ
-338 LDIYLDKQRASM
+338 LNIYLDKQRASM

-364 LIYSPAIKHAIE
+364 LVYSPAIKHAIE
-376 KEAKDT
+376 TEAAASGT
-382 GVTEH
+382 SVRE
-387 QARDIARGYANEM
+387 ARMLAKGYANEM
-400 VNNYSYSIIRVFER
+400 VNDYSHSIVRGFYK

-427 EVHHFERVRQLAT
+427 EVHHFERVRELAA
-440 DHEIVYV
+440 DYELVYV

-476 DNLDVPLLGP
+476 DNLDVPVLGP

-498 SFRGNELY
+498 SFRGNALY

-513 MHNLVS
+513 MHTLIT

-550 HSQLRKTNKPVVFIP
+550 HSQLRRTNKPVVFIP

-578 YIGELK
+578 YVGELK
-584 GKPKESESF
+584 GKPKESESL
-593 IGLLKVTRKIERIF
+593 IGLLKVGRKIERIF

-619 LGDFMQ
+619 LSDFMQ
-625 KFEVSAD
+625 KFDVPAN
-632 SLPLDRTDTPLDK
+632 SLPADRTDTPLDD
-645 KTNAMVDNIG
+645 KTSAMVDNIG
-655 VKIMQNINKA
+655 VKVMQHINKA
-665 AVVNPVSLLS
+665 AVITPVSLLS

-686 DEVICREQIALYQ
+686 DEDICREQIALYQ
-699 GIARYLPYAED
+699 GLAQHLPYSDD
-710 TIVTDMSPQA
+710 TIITDMTPQQ

-745 GKQEALLSYFRNNI
+745 GKQAALLSYFRNNI

-769 AALVARN
+769 SALVARN
-776 GRIQRSRL
+776 GRIERSRL
-784 DNIVSQLYPFLQSE
+784 NSIAEQLYPFLQSE
-798 LFLYYPAHGL
+798 LFLYYSAHGL
-808 QDILNQ
+808 QETLN
-814 KIDNLIEHGLIIE
+814 KKVDSLLASGLIVE
-827 LEDGVLSAPATNSS
+827 LSDGMLSVPETNSKC
-841 RYQQLQVLAT
+841 YQQLQVLAT

-871 SGNLTESEVVDLC
+871 SGNLTENEVVDLC

-893 LYADDIPDFFDRSL
+893 LYADDIPDFFDRAL
-907 FTSFVNALIRLDYLQ
+907 FTSFIGALIRLDYLQ
-922 KDEETGVLTFDQR
+922 KDEETGILTFDQR
-935 INNIAHHAKYILTPD
+935 IGNIAHHAKYVLSPD

-957 VASLD
+957 VASLN
-962 EKEILHAITEISN
+962 EEEIAHAITEISN

-984 R
+984 RS

>member
-1 MTLIMIP
+1 MIP
-8 RFLKKRFLRASTV
+8 KFLKKRIF
-21 DNRHTSTPNKATDQ
+21 
-35 INNEADVSN
+35 
-44 NIKASDG
+44 
-51 VNSNVDIYA
+51 
-60 DNNKLVSTSYTK
+60 K
-72 APISQLYRKL
+72 APITTDSASNTDVNPIAPKPYSTAPINQLYRKL
-82 SGRALGITVK
+82 SGQLLDVAVK
-92 PKLLGELPKLS
+92 PKLLGELPEFDT
-103 DDKSTLTFYVL
+103 DDQTLRFYVL

-132 KLPPALVG
+132 NLPPALVG
-140 VRDSA
+140 VHDAA
-145 HNINE
+145 HDIKE
-150 NAAIIFLNHPK
+150 NAAIIFLKHPSAK
-161 ATDDQ
+161 DSQ

-171 ARLVAAILQYPDLN
+171 SRLVSAVLQHPDLK
-185 VSLVPISI
+185 VRLVPVSI

-209 MTDNWEYPSFT
+209 TADNWQDPSIT

-238 TPQDLRTVIYNNLND
+238 PPQDLRTLINNSLKGD
-253 GSEEPHF
+253 DEGSSIFDALAIDSKDNFIKKDDIKESPAK
-260 DSNANH
+260 DSNL
-266 SFSERSQEN
+266 
-275 DLNTDLAL
+275 DI
-283 NLAKTSKQLSAT
+283 
-295 EEPTTPTS
+295 
-303 EVTSSSPQTSKPTFT
+303 TSSVSDANEAPNY
-318 QALIPVA
+318 ALVA
-325 DANRELLRTLQYQ
+325 TADSNRELVRMLQQQ
-338 LDIYLDKQRASM
+338 LTVYLDKQRASM

-364 LIYSPAIKHAIE
+364 LVYSPAIKHAIE
-376 KEAKDT
+376 TEAVES
-382 GVTEH
+382 GISVRE
-387 QARDIARGYANEM
+387 ARVLAKGYANEM
-400 VNNYSYSIIRVFER
+400 VNDYSHSIVRGFYK

-427 EVHHFERVRQLAT
+427 EVHHFERVRELAT
-440 DHEIVYV
+440 DYELVYV

-462 IYKRGLSIPYVAAG
+462 IYKRGLSIPYIAAG
-476 DNLDVPLLGP
+476 DNLDVPVLGP

-498 SFRGNELY
+498 SFRGNALY

-513 MHNLVS
+513 MHTLIT

-550 HSQLRKTNKPVVFIP
+550 HSQLRHSEKPVVFIP

-578 YIGELK
+578 YVGELK
-584 GKPKESESF
+584 GKPKESESL
-593 IGLLKVTRKIERIF
+593 IGLLKVGRKIERIF

-619 LGDFMQ
+619 LSDFMT
-625 KFEVSAD
+625 KFDVPAH
-632 SLPLDRTDTPLDK
+632 SLPPDRTDTPLDDK
-645 KTNAMVDNIG
+645 ASAMVDNIG
-655 VKIMQNINKA
+655 VKIMQHINKA
-665 AVVNPVSLLS
+665 AVVTPVSLLS

-686 DEVICREQIALYQ
+686 DETICREQIALYQ
-699 GIARYLPYAED
+699 GLAQQLSYADD
-710 TIVTDMSPQA
+710 TVITDMSPQQ

-731 ERIPH
+731 ERTPH
-736 ILGDIIQVA
+736 ILGDIIQIA
-745 GKQEALLSYFRNNI
+745 GKQAALLSYFRNNI

-776 GRIQRSRL
+776 GRIERSRL
-784 DNIVSQLYPFLQSE
+784 DSIAKQLYPFLQSE

-808 QDILNQ
+808 ADTLN
-814 KIDNLIEHGLIIE
+814 KKVDSLLSHGLIVE
-827 LEDGVLSAPATNSS
+827 LSDGVLSVPESNSKC
-841 RYQQLQVLAT
+841 YQQLQVLAT
-851 PVEQSLERYF
+851 PVGQSLERYF

-871 SGNLTESEVVDLC
+871 SGNLTENEVVDLC

-893 LYADDIPDFFDRSL
+893 LYADDIPDFFDRAL
-907 FTSFVNALIRLDYLQ
+907 FTSFISALTRLDYLQ
-922 KDEETGVLTFDQR
+922 KNDETGVLTFDHR
-935 INNIAHHAKYILTPD
+935 INDIAHHAKYVLTPD

-962 EKEILHAITEISN
+962 EDEINHAITEISN

>member
-1 MTLIMIP
+1 MIP
-8 RFLKKRFLRASTV
+8 KFLKKRIFKAPV
-21 DNRHTSTPNKATDQ
+21 ATDNTSVTAESATLATDDSP
-35 INNEADVSN
+35 IATKTYSN
-44 NIKASDG
+44 
-51 VNSNVDIYA
+51 
-60 DNNKLVSTSYTK
+60 
-72 APISQLYRKL
+72 APLNQLYRKL
-82 SGRALGITVK
+82 SGQVLDVAVK
-92 PKLLGELPKLS
+92 PKLLGELPEFDH
-103 DDKSTLTFYVL
+103 DDQTLRFYVL

-140 VRDSA
+140 VHDSA
-145 HNINE
+145 HNIKE
-150 NAAIIFLNHPK
+150 NAAIIFLHHPHAK
-161 ATDDQ
+161 DTQ

-171 ARLVAAILQYPDLN
+171 SRLVSAVLQHPELK
-185 VSLVPISI
+185 VRLVPVSI

-209 MTDNWEYPSFT
+209 TTDNWQDPSIT

-238 TPQDLRTVIYNNLND
+238 PPQDLR
-253 GSEEPHF
+253 
-260 DSNANH
+260 
-266 SFSERSQEN
+266 
-275 DLNTDLAL
+275 
-283 NLAKTSKQLSAT
+283 
-295 EEPTTPTS
+295 
-303 EVTSSSPQTSKPTFT
+303 
-318 QALIPVA
+318 ALINNSLKSDDEESIASESVIANLKEDVLKDIDSKEKDSAIKNIDEAPNYPMVA
-325 DANRELLRTLQYQ
+325 SADGNRELVRSLQQQ
-338 LDIYLDKQRASM
+338 LTIYLDKQRASM

-376 KEAKDT
+376 AEALET
-382 GVTEH
+382 GTSNRE
-387 QARDIARGYANEM
+387 ARILAKSYANEM
-400 VNNYSYSIIRVFER
+400 VNDYSHSIVRGFYK

-427 EVHHFERVRQLAT
+427 EVHHFERVRELAA
-440 DHEIVYV
+440 DYELIYV

-476 DNLDVPLLGP
+476 DNLDVPVLGP

-498 SFRGNELY
+498 SFRGNALY

-513 MHNLVS
+513 MHTLIT
-519 RNTPIEYFI
+519 RHTPIEYFI

-550 HSQLRKTNKPVVFIP
+550 HSQLRQTNKPVVFIP

-584 GKPKESESF
+584 GKPKESESLM
-593 IGLLKVTRKIERIF
+593 GLLKVGRKIERIF

-619 LGDFMQ
+619 LSEFMQ
-625 KFEVSAD
+625 KFEVPAN
-632 SLPLDRTDTPLDK
+632 SLPADRTDTLLDDK
-645 KTNAMVDNIG
+645 ASAMVDNIG
-655 VKIMQNINKA
+655 VKVMQHINKA
-665 AVVNPVSLLS
+665 AVVTPVSLLS

-686 DEVICREQIALYQ
+686 DEEICREQIALYQ
-699 GIARYLPYAED
+699 GLAQQLPYSDD
-710 TIVTDMSPQA
+710 TVITDMTPQQ

-745 GKQEALLSYFRNNI
+745 GKQAALLSYFRNNI

-776 GRIQRSRL
+776 GRIDRSRL
-784 DNIVSQLYPFLQSE
+784 SSIAEQLYPFLQSE

-808 QDILNQ
+808 AETLN
-814 KIDNLIEHGLIIE
+814 KKLDNLVTHGLIVE
-827 LEDGVLSAPATNSS
+827 LDNDMLSIPESNS
-841 RYQQLQVLAT
+841 RCYQQLQVLAT

-871 SGNLTESEVVDLC
+871 SGNLTENEVVDLC

-893 LYADDIPDFFDRSL
+893 LYADDIPDFFDRAL
-907 FTSFVNALIRLDYLQ
+907 FTSFLGALTRLDYLQ
-922 KDEETGVLTFDQR
+922 KEAETGILTFDQR
-935 INNIAHHAKYILTPD
+935 INDIAHHAKYVLRPE

-957 VASLD
+957 VASLN
-962 EKEILHAITEISN
+962 EEEIAHAITEISN

>member
-1 MTLIMIP
+1 MIP
-8 RFLKKRFLRASTV
+8 KFLKKRIF
-21 DNRHTSTPNKATDQ
+21 
-35 INNEADVSN
+35 
-44 NIKASDG
+44 
-51 VNSNVDIYA
+51 
-60 DNNKLVSTSYTK
+60 K
-72 APISQLYRKL
+72 APVVSGNTLATEPSDTPKIDGSPVVPTPYTNAPINQLYRKI
-82 SGRALGITVK
+82 SGQMLDVAVK
-92 PKLLGELPKLS
+92 PKLLGELPEFDQ
-103 DDKSTLTFYVL
+103 DDQTLRFYVL

-140 VRDSA
+140 VNDSA
-145 HNINE
+145 HNIKE
-150 NAAIIFLNHPK
+150 NAAIIFLHHPHAK
-161 ATDDQ
+161 ENQ

-171 ARLVAAILQYPDLN
+171 SRLVSAVLQYPELK
-185 VSLVPISI
+185 VRLVPVSI

-209 MTDNWEYPSFT
+209 TADNWQDPSIT

-225 IGVMGRDTFVQFH
+225 IGVMGRDTFIQFH
-238 TPQDLRTVIYNNLND
+238 PPQDLRTLIND
-253 GSEEPHF
+253 SLKDDDDEPT
-260 DSNANH
+260 
-266 SFSERSQEN
+266 
-275 DLNTDLAL
+275 DLNSIIFESATLDTNASDATD
-283 NLAKTSKQLSAT
+283 SAT
-295 EEPTTPTS
+295 ENT
-303 EVTSSSPQTSKPTFT
+303 
-318 QALIPVA
+318 IGVA
-325 DANRELLRTLQYQ
+325 PNYTVVAAADGNRELVRSLQQQ
-338 LDIYLDKQRASM
+338 LNIYLDKQRASM

-364 LIYSPAIKHAIE
+364 LVYSPAIKHAIE
-376 KEAKDT
+376 AEAAET
-382 GVTEH
+382 GTSPRE
-387 QARDIARGYANEM
+387 ARLLAKSYANEM
-400 VNNYSYSIIRVFER
+400 VNDYSHAIIRGFYK

-427 EVHHFERVRQLAT
+427 EVHHFERVRELAA
-440 DHEIVYV
+440 DYELVYV

-476 DNLDVPLLGP
+476 DNLDVPVLGP
-486 LLRGAVAFYIRR
+486 ILRGAVAFYIRR
-498 SFRGNELY
+498 SFRGNALY

-513 MHNLVS
+513 MHTLIT

-550 HSQLRKTNKPVVFIP
+550 HSQLRQSNKPVVFIP

-584 GKPKESESF
+584 GKPKESESLL
-593 IGLLKVTRKIERIF
+593 GLLKVGRKIERIF

-619 LGDFMQ
+619 LTDFMA
-625 KFEVSAD
+625 KFDVPEN
-632 SLPLDRTDTPLDK
+632 SLPADRTDTPLDDK
-645 KTNAMVDNIG
+645 ASAMVDNIG
-655 VKIMQNINKA
+655 VKVMQHINKA
-665 AVVNPVSLLS
+665 AVVTPVSLLS
-675 LVLLSAPKAAL
+675 LVLLSAPKSAL
-686 DEVICREQIALYQ
+686 DEDICREQIALYQ
-699 GIARYLPYAED
+699 GLAQQLPYSSD
-710 TIVTDMSPQA
+710 TVVTDMSPQQ

-736 ILGDIIQVA
+736 ILGDIIQIA
-745 GKQEALLSYFRNNI
+745 GKQAALLSYFRNNI

-776 GRIQRSRL
+776 GRIERSRL
-784 DNIVSQLYPFLQSE
+784 DNIAMQLYPFLQSE

-808 QDILNQ
+808 ADTLN
-814 KIDNLIEHGLIIE
+814 KKVDSLIAHGLIVE
-827 LEDGVLSAPATNSS
+827 LGDGMLSVPEANS
-841 RYQQLQVLAT
+841 RCYQQLQVLAT

-871 SGNLTESEVVDLC
+871 SGNLTENEVVDLC

-893 LYADDIPDFFDRSL
+893 LYADDIPDFFDRAL
-907 FTSFVNALIRLDYLQ
+907 FTSFLGALTRLDYLQ
-922 KDEETGVLTFDQR
+922 KDAETGILTFDQR
-935 INNIAHHAKYILTPD
+935 INDIAHHAKYVLRPE
-950 MMQILQQ
+950 MMQILHQ
-957 VASLD
+957 VASLN
-962 EKEILHAITEISN
+962 EEEIAHAITEISN

>member
-1 MTLIMIP
+1 MIP
-8 RFLKKRFLRASTV
+8 KFLKKRIF
-21 DNRHTSTPNKATDQ
+21 
-35 INNEADVSN
+35 
-44 NIKASDG
+44 
-51 VNSNVDIYA
+51 
-60 DNNKLVSTSYTK
+60 K
-72 APISQLYRKL
+72 APVVSGNTPATEPSDTPKIDGSPIVPTPYTNAPINQLYRKI
-82 SGRALGITVK
+82 SGQMLDVAVK
-92 PKLLGELPKLS
+92 PKLLGELPEFDQ
-103 DDKSTLTFYVL
+103 DDQTLRFYVL

-140 VRDSA
+140 VNDSA
-145 HNINE
+145 HNIKE
-150 NAAIIFLNHPK
+150 NAAIIFLHHPHAK
-161 ATDDQ
+161 ENQ

-171 ARLVAAILQYPDLN
+171 SRLVSAVLQYPELK
-185 VSLVPISI
+185 VRLVPVSI

-209 MTDNWEYPSFT
+209 TADNWQDPSIT

-225 IGVMGRDTFVQFH
+225 IGVMGRDTFIQFH
-238 TPQDLRTVIYNNLND
+238 PPQDLRTLIND
-253 GSEEPHF
+253 SLKDDDDEPT
-260 DSNANH
+260 
-266 SFSERSQEN
+266 
-275 DLNTDLAL
+275 DLNSAIFE
-283 NLAKTSKQLSAT
+283 SAT
-295 EEPTTPTS
+295 LDTNASDATDSDTENT
-303 EVTSSSPQTSKPTFT
+303 
-318 QALIPVA
+318 IGVA
-325 DANRELLRTLQYQ
+325 PNYTVVAAADGNRELVRSLQQQ
-338 LDIYLDKQRASM
+338 LNIYLDKQRASM

-364 LIYSPAIKHAIE
+364 LVYSPAIKHAIE
-376 KEAKDT
+376 AEAAET
-382 GVTEH
+382 GTSPRE
-387 QARDIARGYANEM
+387 ARLLAKSYANEM
-400 VNNYSYSIIRVFER
+400 VNDYSHAIIRGFYK

-427 EVHHFERVRQLAT
+427 EVHHFERVRELAA
-440 DHEIVYV
+440 DYELVYV

-476 DNLDVPLLGP
+476 DNLDVPVLGP
-486 LLRGAVAFYIRR
+486 ILRGAVAFYIRR
-498 SFRGNELY
+498 SFRGNALY

-513 MHNLVS
+513 MHTLIT

-550 HSQLRKTNKPVVFIP
+550 HSQLRQSNKPVVFIP

-584 GKPKESESF
+584 GKPKESESLL
-593 IGLLKVTRKIERIF
+593 GLLKVGRKIERIF

-619 LGDFMQ
+619 LTDFMA
-625 KFEVSAD
+625 KFDVPEN
-632 SLPLDRTDTPLDK
+632 SLPADRTDTPLDDK
-645 KTNAMVDNIG
+645 ASAMVDNIG
-655 VKIMQNINKA
+655 VKVMQHINKA
-665 AVVNPVSLLS
+665 AVVTPVSLLS
-675 LVLLSAPKAAL
+675 LVLLSAPKSAL
-686 DEVICREQIALYQ
+686 DEDICREQIALYQ
-699 GIARYLPYAED
+699 GLAQQLPYSSD
-710 TIVTDMSPQA
+710 TVVTDMSPQQ

-736 ILGDIIQVA
+736 ILGDIIQIA
-745 GKQEALLSYFRNNI
+745 GKQAALLSYFRNNI

-776 GRIQRSRL
+776 GRIERSRL
-784 DNIVSQLYPFLQSE
+784 DNIAMQLYPFLQSE

-808 QDILNQ
+808 ADTLN
-814 KIDNLIEHGLIIE
+814 KKVDSLIAHGLIVE
-827 LEDGVLSAPATNSS
+827 LGDGMLSVPEANS
-841 RYQQLQVLAT
+841 RCYQQLQVLAT

-871 SGNLTESEVVDLC
+871 SGNLTENEVVDLC

-893 LYADDIPDFFDRSL
+893 LYADDIPDFFDRAL
-907 FTSFVNALIRLDYLQ
+907 FTSFLGALTRLDYLQ
-922 KDEETGVLTFDQR
+922 KYVETGILTFDQR
-935 INNIAHHAKYILTPD
+935 INDIAHHAKYVLRPE
-950 MMQILQQ
+950 MMQILHQ
-957 VASLD
+957 VASLN
-962 EKEILHAITEISN
+962 EEEIAHAITEISN